1 VRSRDRPVV
10 GASVRSYGRAMTA
23 KPLIPLLAVA
33 LLAGCGS
40 ERSDRA
46 GGDTAVKAKVLVMA
60 NAQYFP
66 DELTAFRDA
75 VERVSGGRLRIKLI
89 NQYGS
94 GRKGNSEVNLIRDIS
109 AGKADLGWA
118 ATRIFDELGV
128 AEFNPLHAPMLI
140 ESYALEEKVLT
151 DDLVDPMLDSLG
163 ELGLRGV
170 GILPGPMR
178 RPFGKDPLVALDDW
192 AGASIGSSG
201 GEQVGKALRSLGARR
216 ELEFSAEDTS
226 RVDGLDTH
234 VASVLPNRYQRSIPY
249 LTGNV
254 VLWARPLVV
263 FAGPDVSADDLA
275 VLREAAKSAVPQV
288 LELSRKLESDG
299 LSEICRSGLQV
310 VAASPPQID
319 ALRAAFEP
327 VYADLER
334 DAAASRAVARIHEL
348 AQEGGGVDTLRCPD
362 AATAAAGTTPL
373 GTYRTVVTR
382 ADIDKYGLS
391 WAEFVRGGPDPEA
404 VKANAIEFR
413 LEFTEQGTFTVGPVL
428 RSGKFADDDGNG
440 TYSIYRDRMT
450 LHFADGNV
458 ITMRVQRDGNR
469 LRFADLEAPGRP
481 FPPWRQTFVKI
492 D

>member
-1 VRSRDRPVV
+1 VV
-10 GASVRSYGRAMTA
+10 GRAGRPYGRRMSPR
-23 KPLIPLLAVA
+23 PLIFLFAVA

-46 GGDTAVKAKVLVMA
+46 GGEKPVKAKVLVMA
-60 NAQYFP
+60 NAQWRP
-66 DELTAFRDA
+66 DELAAFSEE
-75 VERVSGGRLRIKLI
+75 VERVSDGRLRLKWI
-89 NQYGS
+89 NEYAN
-94 GRKGNSEVNLIRDIS
+94 RRDGNPEINVIRDVS

-118 ATRIFDELGV
+118 ATRIFDELDV
-128 AEFNPLHAPMLI
+128 RAFNPLHAPMLI
-140 ESYALEEKVLT
+140 DSYELEQRVLS
-151 DDLVDPMLDSLG
+151 DDIVEPMLDSLG

-170 GILPGPMR
+170 GVLPGPLR
-178 RPFGKDPLVALDDW
+178 HPFGKRPLRALADW
-192 AGASIGSSG
+192 QGASIGSSG
-201 GEQVGKALRSLGARR
+201 GEQVGEALRSLGARR
-216 ELEFSAEDTS
+216 ELKFSADDTS

-263 FAGPDVSADDLA
+263 FAGPAVSADDLA
-275 VLREAAKSAVPQV
+275 VLRQAAKSAIGQV
-288 LELSRKLESDG
+288 LELSRELESDG

-310 VAASPPQID
+310 VAASPAQIE

-334 DAAASRAVARIHEL
+334 DAAASRAVARIREL
-348 AQEGGGVDTLRCPD
+348 AREGAGVHTLRCPD
-362 AATAAAGTTPL
+362 AATAAAGTIPR

-382 ADIDKYGLS
+382 ADVEKYGLS
-391 WAEFVRGGPDPEA
+391 WAGFVRGGPDPKA

-413 LEFTEQGTFTVGPVL
+413 LEFTEQGTFTIGPVST
-428 RSGKFADDDGNG
+428 SGKLADDDGDG

-450 LHFADGNV
+450 LHFPDGNV
-458 ITMRVQRDGNR
+458 ITMRVQHDGRR
-469 LRFADLEAPGRP
+469 LRFSDVKAPGPPR
-481 FPPWRQTFVKI
+481 PPWDTHPFVKI